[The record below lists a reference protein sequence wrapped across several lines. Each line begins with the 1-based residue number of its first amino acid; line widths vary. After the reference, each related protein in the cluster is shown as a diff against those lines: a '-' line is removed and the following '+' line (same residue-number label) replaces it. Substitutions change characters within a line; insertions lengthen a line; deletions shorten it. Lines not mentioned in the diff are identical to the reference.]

1 MPSLAFLDQFMATYE
16 ARCAP
21 GFLVN
26 IGKNGPKPEKWAFLL
41 RRRGT

>member
-1 MPSLAFLDQFMATYE
+1 MPSLAFLDQFVATYD
-16 ARCAP
+16 ARRTP
-21 GFLVN
+21 LPRVN